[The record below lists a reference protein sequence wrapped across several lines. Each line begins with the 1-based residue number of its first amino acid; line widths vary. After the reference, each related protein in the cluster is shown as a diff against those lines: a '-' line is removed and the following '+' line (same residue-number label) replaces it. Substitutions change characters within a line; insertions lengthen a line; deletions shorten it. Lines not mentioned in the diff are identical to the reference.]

1 MRILLLLLTLG
12 ALAYSSIGNVGVLKG
27 SATVTRS
34 SATLDIT
41 NGMALEVSDK
51 ITTESKSR
59 LQIILKDDTVV
70 TIGPNSTFVFDAYN
84 YGGKENSV
92 VKMRIDRGFFRS
104 VTGKIGKIA
113 PERFKVKTSSATIG
127 IRGTDFSALV
137 AEQKEVITCY
147 KGGIDVSIGMTDIAV
162 DAGMMLDVAGGK
174 AVLKRF
180 DHGKLQSKGKSKGS
194 TKKRRAQSLDQ
205 ESDDSTQIS
214 ADELA
219 DVTQQEVLSTN
230 VEHLEDPTVGFEGR

>member
-1 MRILLLLLTLG
+1 MRILLFLLTLS
-12 ALAYSSIGNVGVLKG
+12 ALAWSSIGNVGVLRG

-34 SATLDIT
+34 SDMIAIT
-41 NGMALEVSDK
+41 NGMALEVADR

-84 YGGKENSV
+84 YGGKDDSV

-127 IRGTDFSALV
+127 IRGTDFSALI
-137 AEQKEVITCY
+137 ADQKEIITCY
-147 KGGIDVSIGMTDIAV
+147 RGGIDVSIGMTDIAV
-162 DAGMMLDVAGGK
+162 DAGMMLDLAGGK

-180 DHGKLQSKGKSKGS
+180 DHGRLQSKGS
-194 TKKRRAQSLDQ
+194 TKKRAAQDLDQ
-205 ESDDSTQIS
+205 ESDESTQIS